1 MKRKY
6 ISIGYIY
13 AIATGVIL
21 GLVPIIFQKVL
32 TQEAI
37 PRAMALFIKLTV
49 TLPIFLPFS
58 VHKNKKVQFPRH
70 FGWKL
75 SLCSLLY
82 VSTLILL
89 YESYHYIP
97 TGIGV
102 SLHYTFPLFTMVL
115 SVLFFRFR
123 CTRQSVVSML
133 LSVLGMLFLS
143 SGSLSSGNAYIGIIL
158 AIGSAVTY
166 ATYFLWMEHAKLSS
180 IDTTVFVPL
189 KACLSAFFL
198 LLYVMITDQLTFSMS
213 FQSFLGL
220 LMSGVFT
227 MIASFCLTLAIR
239 HIGSVHAS
247 ILGSLEPIVCAVA
260 GIVFLGEQVSLKNGI
275 GILMVL
281 TAAIMVTLNKQKTE
295 K

>member
-1 MKRKY
+1 MKRKH
-6 ISIGYIY
+6 INIGYIY

-32 TQEAI
+32 TQEPI

-58 VHKNKKVQFPRH
+58 VNKNKKVQLPRH

-82 VSTLILL
+82 VATLILL

-123 CTRQSVVSML
+123 CTGQSVVSML
-133 LSVLGMLFLS
+133 LSLSGILFLS
-143 SGSLSSGNAYIGIIL
+143 SGSLSSGNAAYIGIIL

-166 ATYFLWMEHAKLSS
+166 ATYFLWMEHAKL
-180 IDTTVFVPL
+180 
-189 KACLSAFFL
+189 
-198 LLYVMITDQLTFSMS
+198 
-213 FQSFLGL
+213 
-220 LMSGVFT
+220 
-227 MIASFCLTLAIR
+227 
-239 HIGSVHAS
+239 
-247 ILGSLEPIVCAVA
+247 
-260 GIVFLGEQVSLKNGI
+260 
-275 GILMVL
+275 
-281 TAAIMVTLNKQKTE
+281 
-295 K
+295 